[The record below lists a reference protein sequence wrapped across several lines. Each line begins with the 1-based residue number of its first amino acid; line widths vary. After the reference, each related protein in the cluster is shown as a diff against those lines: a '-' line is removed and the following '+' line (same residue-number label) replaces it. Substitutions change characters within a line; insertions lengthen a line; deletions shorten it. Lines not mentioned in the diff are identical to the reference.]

1 MNIKK
6 STWLWIG
13 LGVLAILVRMI
24 FGQYPE
30 CTEQVYSRG
39 IFPVIRYLLD
49 YTVGLMPFPVI
60 YIFVVILIIAL
71 IVRIKNFILKKER
84 WSIKIIEAVLG
95 VLAFLGGGVFL
106 FLFMWGYNY
115 SRVPLE
121 TQLQLSLHPLSVAE
135 LKTELAI
142 VATDLIAYRKAIPG
156 VTDSAL
162 TADYFPDDLEDQLR
176 FALMDWLQ
184 KNNYPTPGNMQGRML
199 LPKGIFLRFSSS
211 GLYFPFTGEGNVD
224 AGLLHLQRPFVMAHE
239 LSHGYGF
246 GDEGT
251 CNFLGYVACINSDNP
266 VIRYAGQLGYYRYL
280 ASDYLRYKPEAYQA
294 FRAALPAG
302 IPNDLN
308 AINTNLNK
316 YPDIMP
322 KLRYAAYDTY
332 LKAQGIEEGMKNYNR
347 IVMLAKAYRIKN
359 KK

>member
-6 STWLWIG
+6 RTWVWIG
-13 LGVLAILVRMI
+13 LGIIAILVRI
-24 FGQYPE
+24 VFSEHPE
-30 CTEQVYSRG
+30 WTEQIYSRG
-39 IFPVIRYLLD
+39 IFPIIRYILD
-49 YTVGLMPFPVI
+49 YTIGLMPFPVM
-60 YIFVVILIIAL
+60 YLFVVGMIVILIL
-71 IVRIKNFILKKER
+71 KIKNFIFKKEK
-84 WSIKIIEAVLG
+84 WPIKLVQGFLG
-95 VLAFLGGGVFL
+95 VLAFVGGGIFL

-115 SRVPLE
+115 NRVPLE
-121 TQLQLSLHPLSVAE
+121 TQLQLNLHPLSVADLKSE
-135 LKTELAI
+135 LDI
-142 VATDLIAYRKAIPG
+142 VTADLIAYRAAIPQ
-156 VTDSAL
+156 VTDNAL
-162 TADYFPDDLEDQLR
+162 TANYFPEDLEDQLR
-176 FALMDWLQ
+176 FALTDWLQ

-199 LPKGIFLRFSSS
+199 VPKGIFLHFSSS

-224 AGLLHLQRPFVMAHE
+224 AGLLHLQRPFVLAHE

-251 CNFLGYVACINSDNP
+251 CNFLGYMACMNADNP

-280 ASDYLRYKPEAYQA
+280 ASDYLRYEPKKYQI

-308 AINTNLNK
+308 AINANLQE
-316 YPDIMP
+316 YPDLLP